1 MSSSPPPPQPSA
13 SSSLAFPGLGPSGA
27 SGSPTATSSGSAPP
41 PPPPQQSQSNSNGG
55 APLSVFAFPSDRLSL
70 QPRQQAPA
78 SSGGPPSSGTDP
90 GPTLSADP
98 SMSTSPSSTSSTA
111 SSGPS
116 YKPFYANDGGSQ
128 PAPFFTFALAAVALF
143 VIVVAFVLLRIC
155 VRNRRLRRMGL
166 LPEGGPME
174 RFLGAGGLPAG
185 FGTREPPEDN
195 VVPPKLWEAR
205 IVPMAAKNGAGKV
218 APSPSWNDEISRDE
232 KSAAAASDAGS
243 GWGSLVPM
251 AASLPTS
258 LYVSTG
264 AASGTSPPS
273 STTAA
278 AAAVAAESGPTSK
291 SSKKKKHNSN
301 AAKSG
306 TEEATAAERTDLD
319 ETLPGSVN
327 VSVLIAMPSAP
338 KGDGEELPELML
350 GTAAVPIYVR
360 APAKAPDAVSNQ
372 DGVVGGNS
380 APGYFNTPH
389 HASQQQ
395 QASVAKNSSNGL
407 RCHPT
412 RAQLLSLFE
421 AAKEAKERVQAPQKE
436 VGDDTDDAEGD
447 ADADTDAEND
457 GRRTGGAA
465 TTATTSAEQRR

>member
-1 MSSSPPPPQPSA
+1 
-13 SSSLAFPGLGPSGA
+13 
-27 SGSPTATSSGSAPP
+27 
-41 PPPPQQSQSNSNGG
+41 
-55 APLSVFAFPSDRLSL
+55 
-70 QPRQQAPA
+70 
-78 SSGGPPSSGTDP
+78 
-90 GPTLSADP
+90 
-98 SMSTSPSSTSSTA
+98 
-111 SSGPS
+111 
-116 YKPFYANDGGSQ
+116 
-128 PAPFFTFALAAVALF
+128 
-143 VIVVAFVLLRIC
+143 
-155 VRNRRLRRMGL
+155 
-166 LPEGGPME
+166 ME

-205 IVPMAAKNGAGKV
+205 IVPLAAKNGGGKV
-218 APSPSWNDEISRDE
+218 APSPSWNDEMSRDE

-264 AASGTSPPS
+264 AASGTSLPS
-273 STTAA
+273 PTAA
-278 AAAVAAESGPTSK
+278 TAAAESGPISK

-306 TEEATAAERTDLD
+306 TEEASAGERTDFD

-395 QASVAKNSSNGL
+395 QASVAKNSHNGL

-436 VGDDTDDAEGD
+436 VADDTDDTEGD

-457 GRRTGGAA
+457 GRRTEGAA
-465 TTATTSAEQRR
+465 TTATASAEQRR